1 MARRNTDRS
10 RVHLLIAV
18 GVLALLASGAAA
30 ALTAAAAPPGA
41 DAVPAIPLGGIRFIP
56 TGQDGLAQFEIAGP
70 PAAGVLHLGLRPPP
84 GSLLVTEDDQVLDPV
99 DLDVEDDLLSVTLR
113 VEGAGRLWVVTGTPA
128 ERALQVLAVL
138 EPEDDRRAADAAASA
153 GFPSD
158 TVLDA
163 LWNLAGRRSASWF
176 SRTRLGPWLVP
187 HRDVDRPPLPG
198 CDGKVTAA
206 GFKACARES
215 LAAIWDCFANQGLT
229 TRAAPRTLAVY
240 LDDRVAYR
248 AARAAAGGADCAQ
261 VLTLKADRASQE
273 RAGRIIAAAFTTAPA
288 AESPAPA
295 GASPTPAAP
304 AVPPAGGAHG
314 GVAATEPGTASR
326 RETEIGDLI
335 AALEGS
341 CAGEGLLGALGGSGE
356 TDLDSKVSLLVHEIA
371 KGVEAWTGRLP
382 DESDVRLIEAARA
395 LEGLPRGPGCDP
407 AVAVMAL
414 TDEWSSRVA
423 GGFSTHGTA
432 ERFIAA
438 FREAEREP
446 GDDLPTWLSERFPL
460 LYRDARRILKYLA

>member
-1 MARRNTDRS
+1 M
-10 RVHLLIAV
+10 IAV
-18 GVLALLASGAAA
+18 GALALLASGVAAATPAAA
-30 ALTAAAAPPGA
+30 AA

-56 TGQDGLAQFEIAGP
+56 TGQDGLAQFEISGP
-70 PAAGVLHLGLRPPP
+70 PTAGVLHLGLRPPP
-84 GSLLVTEDDQVLDPV
+84 GSLLVTEDDQVLEPV
-99 DLDVEDDLLSVTLR
+99 DLDIEDDLLSVTMK

-138 EPEDDRRAADAAASA
+138 EPNDDRGAADAAAPA

-163 LWNLAGRRSASWF
+163 LWGLAGRRSASWF

-198 CDGKVTAA
+198 CDGQVTAA

-229 TRAAPRTLAVY
+229 TRAAPRALAVY
-240 LDDRVAYR
+240 LDDRIAYR

-288 AESPAPA
+288 ASSPAPA
-295 GASPTPAAP
+295 AR
-304 AVPPAGGAHG
+304 AVPPAGVPPG
-314 GVAATEPGTASR
+314 GTTAEEPGTESR
-326 RETEIGDLI
+326 RESEIGDLI

-341 CAGEGLLGALGGSGE
+341 CAGEGLLAALRGSGE
-356 TDLDSKVSLLVHEIA
+356 TELDAKVSLLVHEIA

-382 DESDVRLIEAARA
+382 DESDVRLVESARA
-395 LEGLPRGPGCDP
+395 LEGLPRGPGCD
-407 AVAVMAL
+407 AVVAVMAL
-414 TDEWSSRVA
+414 TDEWSGREA
-423 GGFSTHGTA
+423 EGFSTNGTA

-438 FREAEREP
+438 FREAEKEP